1 MISLERVEVLAV
13 RQAHRAK
20 WNDQR
25 KIERFLQTDYA
36 LIVVPLT
43 HLVNFIEDDVRVID
57 AHRFVRNE

>member
-1 MISLERVEVLAV
+1 MISLEWVEVLAV

-25 KIERFLQTDYA
+25 KVKRLFQTDYA
-36 LIVVPLT
+36 LIFVPLT

-57 AHRFVRNE
+57 AHKFMRDE

>member
-25 KIERFLQTDYA
+25 KIECFLQTDYA
-36 LIVVPLT
+36 LIFVPLT